1 MATGQ
6 YRKQNLLPSDL
17 DVTTVLS
24 SETLSTG
31 SYADSTAEF
40 DCRGF
45 REVDFFIKVE
55 TINSMTAI
63 QVQPEAGQTISGN
76 VLYAKYLAEDIDG
89 GVSTTDVYT
98 IGLNDPAIQTTTP
111 YKVTLPVEGR
121 FIRLA
126 LKAVGGTG
134 VVSVYAQRR
143 V

>member
-6 YRKQNLLPSDL
+6 YRKQNLLPSDV

-31 SYADSTAEF
+31 SYADFTAEF

-55 TINSMTAI
+55 TINLMTAI
-63 QVQPEAGQTISGN
+63 QVQPEAGQTISGS
-76 VLYAKYLAEDIDG
+76 VQYAKYLAEDIDG

-98 IGLNDPAIQTTTP
+98 IGLNDPPIQTTTP

-126 LKAVGGTG
+126 LKAVGGAG